1 MAKSHGHGVEVQQI
15 YLDIHFGHVS
25 GKVPKQKGIAKV
37 HAKGLKPWRGESAE
51 GHVSPSENR
60 VFLVS
65 ISGLHLT
72 LVVRVVCTLCFY
84 R

>member
-1 MAKSHGHGVEVQQI
+1 MATSHGPGVEVQQI

-25 GKVPKQKGIAKV
+25 GKVPKQKGVAKV

-65 ISGLHLT
+65 ISRLHLT
-72 LVVRVVCTLCFY
+72 LVLRFVCTLYIY

>member
-25 GKVPKQKGIAKV
+25 GKVPKQKGVAKV

-51 GHVSPSENR
+51 GHP
-60 VFLVS
+60 FA
-65 ISGLHLT
+65 
-72 LVVRVVCTLCFY
+72 F
-84 R
+84 